1 MSDRRLQL
9 EVVTPS
15 GVAFRDEVD
24 YVEAPGVL
32 GFFGVLPGHAPFL
45 SQLGEGRLQ
54 YRQGD
59 QDHFIEIHWGF
70 VEVLDDE
77 VIVLTE
83 TAEPVEDIELGT
95 AAGAAER
102 GRSRREE
109 FGAAYGA

>member
-1 MSDRRLQL
+1 MSDRRLRL

-15 GVAFRDEVD
+15 GVAFRDAVD

-32 GFFGVLPGHAPFL
+32 GYFGVLPGHAPFL
-45 SQLGEGRLQ
+45 SQIGEGRLQ

-59 QDHFIEIHWGF
+59 ELHFIEIHWGF

-77 VIVLTE
+77 VVVLTE
-83 TAEPVEDIELGT
+83 TAEPVEDVEL
-95 AAGAAER
+95 ASDSGAAER

-109 FGAAYGA
+109 FGTAYGS